1 MTIWGVPG
9 RRQKRVVSKCANP
22 LDLLFLLLPPLEQ
35 VERLPGGLRWARGWS
50 LVVVIVVQQIVIG
63 CSIIVVGGIVVRGVV
78 VEEIVGRAG
87 HSFSPAQVRQEA
99 PGEGGAL
106 QTLCQNHIL
115 SHLPHIAKRW
125 NICIFRPHCN
135 CMPFA
140 VCIKHTNPF
149 SWVIDRKQT
158 PLPLFNQKQ
167 QVQLI
172 CQFIILFIIHYLS
185 FSLPNSSSGS
195 ETMVKNI
202 TTEHYRLHH
211 TKLLPSLLEFLLGL

>member
-1 MTIWGVPG
+1 MQEAKAEGSLLLHRLHPWEACQAEESSGKDNCKEKEKAMTIWGVPG

-50 LVVVIVVQQIVIG
+50 LIVVIVVQQVVIG

-115 SHLPHIAKRW
+115 SHLPHIAKR
-125 NICIFRPHCN
+125 
-135 CMPFA
+135 
-140 VCIKHTNPF
+140 
-149 SWVIDRKQT
+149 
-158 PLPLFNQKQ
+158 
-167 QVQLI
+167 
-172 CQFIILFIIHYLS
+172 
-185 FSLPNSSSGS
+185 
-195 ETMVKNI
+195 
-202 TTEHYRLHH
+202 
-211 TKLLPSLLEFLLGL
+211 